1 MNRVFVWLIRFT
13 ISLAVIFFIVLCFMY
28 FLLSR
33 SLPDYDAIN
42 EVQGL
47 TTEIEIVRD
56 TGNVPHILGTTN
68 GDTMLGLGYAHA
80 QDRLWQMTMMRR
92 TAQGRLSELFGADT
106 LPIDLVIRRLGIY
119 GAARNSVHALR
130 PETKRMLDA
139 YAEGVNARLAEIN
152 DGALGRGAPE
162 FFVFS
167 NSISPWQPSDSLAI
181 LKLMGLQF
189 SGHLDMEVLR
199 ARMSLALGDSRLK
212 DILPDAPGS
221 AVSELEHFST
231 LFPNQALQSASIA
244 MPSQAFSPFK
254 PAPLAGASNAWAAMP
269 GRSASGKTL
278 LANDPH
284 LSLTAP
290 SIWYLA
296 RLELETGG
304 VIGGTVPG
312 IPAVLLGRS
321 DKIGWGLTSANVD
334 DIDIYVEKLN
344 PQNSNEYL
352 SLNGY
357 KQFIKR
363 QSIINVKDS
372 KPVTVELLWTENG
385 PVLPGSHYNL
395 ASITPEK
402 HVTSVAWTLLSSSD
416 TSFEAAFDIMTA
428 ASVQEALEASKSF
441 VAPPQNLLL
450 ADGEQ
455 IAMRTIGA
463 LPKRNHNHQTQG
475 RMPSPG
481 WISENRWDGIY
492 PPSVNPLF
500 LNPIGGIIGNS
511 NNKFIDRPF
520 PQHITFDWT
529 DTQRVQRW
537 RLLMEERSAHTRDS
551 FMEAQL
557 DTVSPTARALLP
569 LIGSELWFQSPA
581 APSDSKTARRQTALT
596 LLSKWNGEMNEHMPE
611 PLIYSAWTRA
621 LQKRL
626 IQDELGPLQEEI
638 KHVQPVFIERV
649 FRDVGGASR
658 WCDVVH
664 SILIETCAQMANLAL
679 DDALTDL
686 EKNYNT
692 AITALRWG
700 DAHQAAH
707 DHPVLGKTPIIKWF
721 VNIRQSTSGGD
732 NTLQRGK
739 TIGTGAN
746 PYLNVHAG
754 AYRGVYDFADP
765 DSSVFIISTGQSGH
779 PLSRFYDN
787 LGTLWRRG
795 EYLPMSLDESLA
807 RAASTG
813 ITRLKPAEGRTN
825 P

>member
-13 ISLAVIFFIVLCFMY
+13 ISLAVIFFTILCFMY

-33 SLPDYDAIN
+33 SLPDYDATT

-47 TTEIEIVRD
+47 ITEIEIVRD

-139 YAEGVNARLAEIN
+139 YAKGVNARLAEIN

-181 LKLMGLQF
+181 LKLLGLQF

-296 RLELETGG
+296 RLKLETGG

-357 KQFIKR
+357 RQFIKR

-428 ASVQEALEASKSF
+428 ASVQEALGASKSF

-537 RLLMEERSAHTRDS
+537 RLLMEERSTHTRDS

-581 APSDSKTARRQTALT
+581 APSDSKSARRQTALT

-700 DAHQAAH
+700 DAHQATH

>member
-1 MNRVFVWLIRFT
+1 MF
-13 ISLAVIFFIVLCFMY
+13 
-28 FLLSR
+28 
-33 SLPDYDAIN
+33 
-42 EVQGL
+42 
-47 TTEIEIVRD
+47 
-56 TGNVPHILGTTN
+56 
-68 GDTMLGLGYAHA
+68 GLGYAHA

-92 TAQGRLSELFGADT
+92 TAQGRLSELFGVDT

-119 GAARNSVHALR
+119 GAARNSVQTLG
-130 PETKRMLDA
+130 PEAKRMLDK
-139 YAEGVNARLAEIN
+139 YANGVNARLVEIN

-162 FFVFS
+162 FFFFS
-167 NSISPWQPSDSLAI
+167 NSISPWQPTDSLAI
-181 LKLMGLQF
+181 FKLMGLQF
-189 SGHLDMEVLR
+189 SSHLDIEVLR
-199 ARMSLALGDSRLK
+199 MRVTLALGDNRVK

-221 AVSELEHFST
+221 AVAELDHFST
-231 LFPNQALQSASIA
+231 LFPTLAPQYASIP
-244 MPSQAFSPFK
+244 MPEQAFSPFK

-290 SIWYLA
+290 SMWYLA

-304 VIGGTVPG
+304 VIGGTIPG

-321 DKIGWGLTSANVD
+321 EKLGWGLTTANLDDVD
-334 DIDIYVEKLN
+334 VYIEKLN
-344 PQNSNEYL
+344 PENLDEYL
-352 SLNGY
+352 SLDGY
-357 KQFIKR
+357 APFLKR
-363 QSIINVKDS
+363 RSIINVKDS

-395 ASITPEK
+395 ESITPEG
-402 HVTSVAWTLLSSSD
+402 HVTSVASTLLSSND
-416 TSFEAAFDIMTA
+416 TSFEAAFNIMKS

-441 VAPPQNLLL
+441 VAPSQNLIL
-450 ADGEQ
+450 ADSNQ

-463 LPKRNHNHQTQG
+463 LPKRNHNHETKG
-475 RMPSPG
+475 RMPSRG
-481 WISENRWDGIY
+481 WILENRWNGIY
-492 PPSVNPLF
+492 PSSVNPLF
-500 LNPIGGIIGNS
+500 LNPIGGVIGNT

-520 PQHITFDWT
+520 PEHITFDWA

-537 RLLMEERSAHTRDS
+537 RRLMEERSAHTRDS
-551 FMEAQL
+551 FMESQL

-581 APSDSKTARRQTALT
+581 SPSDSITAKRQTALA
-596 LLSKWNGEMNEHMPE
+596 LLANWNGEMNEHMPE
-611 PLIYSAWTRA
+611 PLIYSAWIRA

-626 IQDELGPLQEEI
+626 IQDELGPLHEEI

-664 SILIETCAQMANLAL
+664 SISIETCPQMASLAL
-679 DDALTDL
+679 ADALTDL
-686 EKNYNT
+686 EENYGS

-700 DAHQAAH
+700 DVHQATH

-779 PLSRFYDN
+779 PLSKFYDN
-787 LGTLWRRG
+787 LGKLWRRG
-795 EYLPMSLDESLA
+795 EYLPMSLDGSLA

-813 ITRLKPAEGRTN
+813 ITPLIPSADHINR
-825 P
+825 

>member
-1 MNRVFVWLIRFT
+1 MDRVFVWLLRF
-13 ISLAVIFFIVLCFMY
+13 IMGLAVIFFITLCFIY

-33 SLPDYDAIN
+33 SLPDYDATT
-42 EVQGL
+42 EVRGL

-56 TGNVPHILGTTN
+56 TGNVPHIFGTTN
-68 GDTMLGLGYAHA
+68 GDTMFGLGYAHA
-80 QDRLWQMTMMRR
+80 QDRLWQMTMLRR
-92 TAQGRLSELFGADT
+92 SAQGRLSELFGTDT

-119 GAARNSVHALR
+119 GAARNSINTLR
-130 PETKRMLDA
+130 PDTKQMLDA
-139 YAEGVNARLAEIN
+139 YAKGVNARLAEIN
-152 DGALGRGAPE
+152 AGALGRGAPE

-167 NSISPWQPSDSLAI
+167 NSISPWQPTDSLAI
-181 LKLMGLQF
+181 FKLMGLQL
-189 SGHLDMEVLR
+189 SSHLDMEVLR
-199 ARMSLALGDSRLK
+199 ARISLALGDRRVK

-231 LFPNQALQSASIA
+231 LFPNLATQYASIP
-244 MPSQAFSPFK
+244 MPAQAFSPFK

-284 LSLTAP
+284 RSLSSP

-296 RLELETGG
+296 RLELETSG
-304 VIGGTVPG
+304 VIGATIPG

-321 DKIGWGLTSANVD
+321 TKLGWGLTTANLD

-357 KQFIKR
+357 TPFIKR
-363 QSIINVKDS
+363 QSIVNVKDS
-372 KPVTVELLWTENG
+372 KPVTLELLWTENG

-395 ASITPEK
+395 ESITPEG
-402 HVTSVAWTLLSSSD
+402 HVASVAWTLLSSND
-416 TSFEAAFDIMTA
+416 TSFEAAFDIMRA

-441 VAPPQNLLL
+441 VAPSQNLIL
-450 ADGEQ
+450 ADSDQ

-463 LPKRNHNHQTQG
+463 LPKRDRNHQTQG

-481 WISENRWDGIY
+481 WIAENRWDGIY

-500 LNPIGGIIGNS
+500 LNPIGGVIGNT

-520 PQHITFDWT
+520 PKHITFDWT

-537 RLLMEERSAHTRDS
+537 RRLMEERSAHTRDS

-581 APSDSKTARRQTALT
+581 APSDTITARRQTALA
-596 LLSKWNGEMNEHMPE
+596 LLANWNGEMNEHMPE

-626 IQDELGPLQEEI
+626 IQDELGQLQEEI

-649 FRDVGGASR
+649 FRDIGGASR

-664 SILIETCAQMANLAL
+664 SILIETCAQMASLAL
-679 DDALTDL
+679 EDALTNL
-686 EKNYNT
+686 EETYGP

-700 DAHQAAH
+700 DVHQATH

-765 DSSVFIISTGQSGH
+765 NSSVFIISTGQSGH

-787 LGTLWRRG
+787 LGKLWRRG
-795 EYLPMSLDESLA
+795 EYLPMSLDGSLA

-813 ITRLKPAEGRTN
+813 ITRLIPAVGRTS

>member
-1 MNRVFVWLIRFT
+1 MDRVFVWLIRFT
-13 ISLAVIFFIVLCFMY
+13 ISLAVIFFTILCFMY

-33 SLPDYDAIN
+33 SLPDYDATT

-47 TTEIEIVRD
+47 ITEIEIVRD

-68 GDTMLGLGYAHA
+68 ADTMFGLGYAHA

-92 TAQGRLSELFGADT
+92 TAQGRLSELFGLDT
-106 LPIDLVIRRLGIY
+106 LPIDLANRRLGIY
-119 GAARNSVHALR
+119 GAARNSLNALR
-130 PETKRMLDA
+130 PETKQMLDA
-139 YAEGVNARLAEIN
+139 YANGVNARLAEIN
-152 DGALGRGAPE
+152 DDALGRGAPE
-162 FFVFS
+162 FFIFS
-167 NSISPWQPSDSLAI
+167 NSISPWQPADSLAI
-181 LKLMGLQF
+181 LKLMGVQQ
-189 SGHLDMEVLR
+189 SSHLDMEVLR
-199 ARMSLALGDSRLK
+199 MRITLALGDSRVN

-221 AVSELEHFST
+221 GVSELEHFST
-231 LFPNQALQSASIA
+231 LFPNLATQYASIA
-244 MPSQAFSPFK
+244 MPTQAFSPFK

-284 LSLTAP
+284 STLEAP

-321 DKIGWGLTSANVD
+321 AKVGWGLTSANLD
-334 DIDIYVEKLN
+334 DVDIYVEKLN

-357 KQFIKR
+357 TQFIKR
-363 QSIINVKDS
+363 QSIINVKGS

-385 PVLPGSHYNL
+385 PVLDGSLYNL

-402 HVTSVAWTLLSSSD
+402 HVTSVAWTLLSSND
-416 TSFEAAFDIMTA
+416 TSFEAAFDIMSA

-441 VAPPQNLLL
+441 VAPSQNLIL
-450 ADGEQ
+450 ADSDQ

-463 LPKRNHNHQTQG
+463 LPKRNRNHQTKG
-475 RMPSPG
+475 RMPSRG
-481 WISENRWDGIY
+481 WILENRWDGIY

-500 LNPIGGIIGNS
+500 LNPIGGVIGNT

-520 PQHITFDWT
+520 PEHITFDWI

-551 FMEAQL
+551 FVEAQL

-626 IQDELGPLQEEI
+626 IQDDLGPLHEEI

-649 FRDVGGASR
+649 FRMLGGHLVGVT
-658 WCDVVH
+658 W
-664 SILIETCAQMANLAL
+664 SIQ
-679 DDALTDL
+679 
-686 EKNYNT
+686 
-692 AITALRWG
+692 
-700 DAHQAAH
+700 
-707 DHPVLGKTPIIKWF
+707 F
-721 VNIRQSTSGGD
+721 
-732 NTLQRGK
+732 
-739 TIGTGAN
+739 
-746 PYLNVHAG
+746 
-754 AYRGVYDFADP
+754 
-765 DSSVFIISTGQSGH
+765 
-779 PLSRFYDN
+779 
-787 LGTLWRRG
+787 
-795 EYLPMSLDESLA
+795 
-807 RAASTG
+807 
-813 ITRLKPAEGRTN
+813 
-825 P
+825 